1 VLDARSLDP
10 IFEFRIS
17 FRDMVDRIKSWW
29 RRRPWVFFVA
39 GAVLLVAGTLGAV
52 RLARSAPN
60 VPTVEVK
67 LTEFVDRIQV
77 RSEVKALKSIVLAAP
92 AGAGDLLIVK
102 LAKSGTQVKPGEVVA
117 QFDSTQLQR
126 QREQRQTDVKTA
138 EAEIERTHAQHRIT
152 EEQLQ
157 TDAEKAR
164 YDVERAK
171 LELSKAE
178 ILSKIEGEKAR
189 ISLANAEQRLREVE
203 ERIKQNRAAAAAEV
217 ESRKQKRAKEMF
229 DLQRVEQNLARLELK
244 APTAGMV
251 TVMPNFRTGNWG
263 SWPEF
268 KEGDR
273 AWSGAGIAEL
283 PDLSTLRV
291 TGRIEEADRGRVK
304 LNQDA
309 AIRVDAL
316 PDKELTGRVADIS
329 PLAKP
334 DFTGWPVRK
343 NFDLSLQ
350 IDQADPRLRPGMS
363 ATARV
368 AVERLP
374 NVIVVPAEASFVK
387 AGKTVAYVLRGSK
400 FEERVIEVARRG
412 NGQLVI
418 AKGLKPGERVATK
431 DPTVVEQED

>member
-1 VLDARSLDP
+1 MLAALLNLWRHRRWAVLGG
-10 IFEFRIS
+10 
-17 FRDMVDRIKSWW
+17 
-29 RRRPWVFFVA
+29 
-39 GAVLLVAGTLGAV
+39 GAVVLAVAIFGAV
-52 RLARSAPN
+52 RLTRAAPRIPTADAR
-60 VPTVEVK
+60 
-67 LTEFVDRIQV
+67 LGEFVDYVQIRG
-77 RSEVKALKSIVLAAP
+77 EVKALKSIVLAAP

-102 LAKSGTQVKPGEVVA
+102 LAKSGAQVQPGEIVA
-117 QFDSTQLQR
+117 QFDSTQLKR
-126 QREQRQTDVKTA
+126 QQEQRLTDVKTA
-138 EAEIERTHAQHRIT
+138 EAEIERTRAQHRIT

-157 TDAEKAR
+157 TDAEKAQ

-189 ISLANAEQRLREVE
+189 ITLANAEQRVRELE

-244 APTAGMV
+244 APAAGMV
-251 TVMPNFRTGNWG
+251 TVMPNTRAGNWG

-273 AWSGAGIAEL
+273 AWSGAGLAEL
-283 PDLSTLRV
+283 PDLSTLRI

-309 AIRVDAL
+309 VIRVDAL
-316 PDKELTGRVADIS
+316 PDKEFTGRVADIS

-334 DFTGWPVRK
+334 DFTGYPVRK
-343 NFDLSLQ
+343 NFDLALQ
-350 IDQADPRLRPGMS
+350 IDQVDPRLRPGMS
-363 ATARV
+363 TTARV

-374 NVIVVPAEASFVK
+374 NVIVIPAETSFVK
-387 AGKTVAYVLRGSK
+387 SGKTVVYVLRGSK
-400 FEERVIEVARRG
+400 FEEREIEIARRG

-418 AKGLKPGERVATK
+418 ARGLKPGERVATK
-431 DPTVVEQED
+431 DPTLVEEDD

>member
-1 VLDARSLDP
+1 
-10 IFEFRIS
+10 
-17 FRDMVDRIKSWW
+17 MVERIKLWW
-29 RRRPWVFFVA
+29 SRKPWIFLAA
-39 GAVLLVAGTLGAV
+39 GAVVLAFGAFGAV

-102 LAKSGTQVKPGEVVA
+102 LAKSGAQVQPGDIVA
-117 QFDSTQLQR
+117 QFDSTQLKR
-126 QREQRQTDVKTA
+126 QQEQRLTDVKTA
-138 EAEIERTHAQHRIT
+138 EAEIERTRAQHRIT

-157 TDAEKAR
+157 TDAEKAA

-171 LELSKAE
+171 LESSKAE
-178 ILSKIEGEKAR
+178 ILSKIDGEKAR
-189 ISLANAEQRLREVE
+189 ITLANAEQRVLELQ
-203 ERIKQNRAAAAAEV
+203 ERIKQNRTAAAAEV

-229 DLQRVEQNLARLELK
+229 DLQRVEQNLSRLQLK
-244 APTAGMV
+244 APAAGMV
-251 TVMPNFRTGNWG
+251 TVMPNFRAGNWG

-273 AWSGAGIAEL
+273 AWSGAGLAEL
-283 PDLSTLRV
+283 PDLSTLRI

-309 AIRVDAL
+309 VIRVDAL
-316 PDKELTGRVADIS
+316 PDKEFTGRVAEIS

-350 IDQADPRLRPGMS
+350 IDQMDPRLRPGMS
-363 ATARV
+363 STARV

-374 NVIVVPAEASFVK
+374 NVIVIPAETSFVK
-387 AGKTVAYVLRGSK
+387 SGRTVVYVLRGSK
-400 FEERVIEVARRG
+400 FEEREVEIARRG

-418 AKGLKPGERVATK
+418 AKGLKAGERVATR
-431 DPTVVEQED
+431 DPTLVEQED

>member
-1 VLDARSLDP
+1 M
-10 IFEFRIS
+10 IE
-17 FRDMVDRIKSWW
+17 RIKSWW
-29 RRRPWVFFVA
+29 RRRPWILFAA
-39 GAVLLVAGTLGAV
+39 GAAVLVFGAFGAV
-52 RLARSAPN
+52 RMARRAPN

-102 LAKSGTQVKPGEVVA
+102 LAKSGAQVKPGEIVA
-117 QFDSTQLQR
+117 QFDSTQLKR
-126 QREQRQTDVKTA
+126 QQEQRLTDVKTA
-138 EAEIERTHAQHRIT
+138 EAEIERTRAQHRIT

-157 TDAEKAR
+157 TDAEKAE

-189 ISLANAEQRLREVE
+189 ISLANAEQRVSEIA
-203 ERIKQNRAAAAAEV
+203 ERIKQNRVAAAAEI

-229 DLQRVEQNLARLELK
+229 DLQRVEQNLARLVLK

-251 TVMPNFRTGNWG
+251 TIMPNQRAGSWGN
-263 SWPEF
+263 WPEF

-273 AWSGAGIAEL
+273 AWSGAGLAEL

-309 AIRVDAL
+309 VIRVDAL
-316 PDKELTGRVADIS
+316 PDKEFTGRVAEIS

-334 DFTGWPVRK
+334 DFTGYPVRK
-343 NFDLSLQ
+343 NFDLALQ
-350 IDQADPRLRPGMS
+350 IDQMDPRLRPGMS
-363 ATARV
+363 STARV

-374 NVIVVPAEASFVK
+374 NVIVIPAETSFVK
-387 AGKTVAYVLRGSK
+387 SGKTVVYVLRGSK
-400 FEERVIEVARRG
+400 FEEREIEIARRG
-412 NGQLVI
+412 NGKLVI

-431 DPTVVEQED
+431 DPTLVEQED

>member
-1 VLDARSLDP
+1 
-10 IFEFRIS
+10 
-17 FRDMVDRIKSWW
+17 MVEHIKSWW
-29 RRRPWVFFVA
+29 QHRPWIFFAA
-39 GAVLLVAGTLGAV
+39 GAAVLVVGAFGAV
-52 RLARSAPN
+52 RMARSAPN

-67 LTEFVDRIQV
+67 LTEFVNRIQV

-102 LAKSGTQVKPGEVVA
+102 LAKSGTQVQPGEIVA

-126 QREQRQTDVKTA
+126 QQEQRLTDVKTA
-138 EAEIERTHAQHRIT
+138 EAEIERTRAQHRIT

-157 TDAEKAR
+157 TDAEKAA

-189 ISLANAEQRLREVE
+189 ITLANAEQRVSEIA
-203 ERIKQNRAAAAAEV
+203 ERIQQNRAAAAAEI

-244 APTAGMV
+244 APAAGMV
-251 TVMPNFRTGNWG
+251 TVMPNFRAGNFG

-273 AWSGAGIAEL
+273 AWSGAGLAEL
-283 PDLSTLRV
+283 PDLSTLRI

-304 LNQDA
+304 LHQDA
-309 AIRVDAL
+309 VIRVDAL
-316 PDKELTGRVADIS
+316 PDKEFTGRVAEIS

-350 IDQADPRLRPGMS
+350 IDQVDPRLRPGMS
-363 ATARV
+363 STARV
-368 AVERLP
+368 AVERLA
-374 NVIVVPAEASFVK
+374 NVIVIPAESSFVK
-387 AGKTVAYVLRGSK
+387 SGKTVVYVLRGSK
-400 FEERVIEVARRG
+400 FEEREVEIARRG
-412 NGQLVI
+412 NGQLVV
-418 AKGLKPGERVATK
+418 AKGLKPGERVATR
-431 DPTVVEQED
+431 DPTLVEQED

>member
-1 VLDARSLDP
+1 
-10 IFEFRIS
+10 
-17 FRDMVDRIKSWW
+17 MVERIKLWW
-29 RRRPWVFFVA
+29 NRRPWIFFTA
-39 GAVLLVAGTLGAV
+39 GAVVLVFGAFGAV

-92 AGAGDLLIVK
+92 AGAGDLQIIK
-102 LAKSGTQVKPGEVVA
+102 LAKSGSQVQPGDIVA
-117 QFDSTQLQR
+117 QFDSTQLKR
-126 QREQRQTDVKTA
+126 QQEQRLTDVKTA
-138 EAEIERTHAQHRIT
+138 EAEIERTRAQHRIT

-157 TDAEKAR
+157 TDAEKAE

-189 ISLANAEQRLREVE
+189 IGLANAEQRVLEIA
-203 ERIKQNRAAAAAEV
+203 ERIKQNRTAAAAEI

-229 DLQRVEQNLARLELK
+229 DLQRVEQNLARLQLK
-244 APTAGMV
+244 APAAGMV
-251 TVMPNFRTGNWG
+251 TVMPNFRAGNFG

-273 AWSGAGIAEL
+273 AWSGAGLAEL
-283 PDLSTLRV
+283 PDLSTLRI

-309 AIRVDAL
+309 VIRVDAL
-316 PDKELTGRVADIS
+316 PDKEFTGRVADIS
-329 PLAKP
+329 PMAKL
-334 DFTGWPVRK
+334 DFTGYPVRK

-350 IDQADPRLRPGMS
+350 IDQVDPRLRPGMS
-363 ATARV
+363 STARV

-374 NVIVVPAEASFVK
+374 NVIVIPAETSFVK
-387 AGKTVAYVLRGSK
+387 SGKTVVYVLRGSK
-400 FEERVIEVARRG
+400 FEEREVEIARRG

-418 AKGLKPGERVATK
+418 AKGLKAGERVATR
-431 DPTVVEQED
+431 DPTLVEED

>member
-1 VLDARSLDP
+1 
-10 IFEFRIS
+10 
-17 FRDMVDRIKSWW
+17 MVERIKLWW
-29 RRRPWVFFVA
+29 SRKPWIFLAA
-39 GAVLLVAGTLGAV
+39 GAVVLVFGAFGAV

-67 LTEFVDRIQV
+67 LAEFVDRIQV

-102 LAKSGTQVKPGEVVA
+102 LAKSGAQVQPGDIVA
-117 QFDSTQLQR
+117 QFDSTQLKR
-126 QREQRQTDVKTA
+126 QQEQRLTDVKTA
-138 EAEIERTHAQHRIT
+138 EAEIERTRAQLRIT

-157 TDAEKAR
+157 TDAEKAA

-171 LELSKAE
+171 LELGKAE
-178 ILSKIEGEKAR
+178 ILSQIEGEKAR
-189 ISLANAEQRLREVE
+189 IGLANAEQRVREIT
-203 ERIKQNRAAAAAEV
+203 ERITQNRTAAAAEI

-244 APTAGMV
+244 APAAGMV
-251 TVMPNFRTGNWG
+251 TVMPNFRAGNFG

-273 AWSGAGIAEL
+273 AWSGAGLAEL
-283 PDLSTLRV
+283 PDLSTLRI

-309 AIRVDAL
+309 VIRVDAL
-316 PDKELTGRVADIS
+316 PDKEFTGRVAEIS

-334 DFTGWPVRK
+334 DFTGYPVRK
-343 NFDLSLQ
+343 NFDLAIA
-350 IDQADPRLRPGMS
+350 IDQVDPRLRPGMS
-363 ATARV
+363 STARV

-374 NVIVVPAEASFVK
+374 NVIVIPAESSFVK
-387 AGKTVAYVLRGSK
+387 AGKTVVYVLRGSK
-400 FEERVIEVARRG
+400 FEEREVEIARRG

-418 AKGLKPGERVATK
+418 AKGLKPGERVATR
-431 DPTVVEQED
+431 DPTLVEQED

>member
-1 VLDARSLDP
+1 
-10 IFEFRIS
+10 
-17 FRDMVDRIKSWW
+17 MVERIKLWW
-29 RRRPWVFFVA
+29 SRRPWIFFAA
-39 GAVLLVAGTLGAV
+39 GAVVLVFGAFGAV

-67 LTEFVDRIQV
+67 LTEFVDHIQV

-92 AGAGDLLIVK
+92 AGAGDLQIIK
-102 LAKSGTQVKPGEVVA
+102 LAKSGSQVQPGDIVA
-117 QFDSTQLQR
+117 QFDSTQLKR
-126 QREQRQTDVKTA
+126 QQEQRLTDVKTA
-138 EAEIERTHAQHRIT
+138 EAEIERTRAQHRIT

-157 TDAEKAR
+157 TDAEKAA

-171 LELSKAE
+171 LEMGKAE

-189 ISLANAEQRLREVE
+189 IGLANAEQRVLEIA
-203 ERIKQNRAAAAAEV
+203 ERIKQNRTAAAAEI

-229 DLQRVEQNLARLELK
+229 DLQRVEQNLSRLQLK
-244 APTAGMV
+244 APAAGMV
-251 TVMPNFRTGNWG
+251 TVMPNFRAGNWG

-273 AWSGAGIAEL
+273 AWSGAGLAEL
-283 PDLSTLRV
+283 PDLSTLRI

-309 AIRVDAL
+309 VIRVDAL
-316 PDKELTGRVADIS
+316 PDKEFTGRVADIS
-329 PLAKP
+329 PMAKL
-334 DFTGWPVRK
+334 DFTGYPVRK

-350 IDQADPRLRPGMS
+350 IDQVDPRLRPGMS
-363 ATARV
+363 STARV

-374 NVIVVPAEASFVK
+374 NVIVIPAETSFVK
-387 AGKTVAYVLRGSK
+387 SGKTVVYVLRGSK
-400 FEERVIEVARRG
+400 FEEREVEIARRG

-418 AKGLKPGERVATK
+418 AKGLKPGERVATR
-431 DPTVVEQED
+431 DPTLVEQDD

>member
-1 VLDARSLDP
+1 MVERS
-10 IFEFRIS
+10 
-17 FRDMVDRIKSWW
+17 KSWW
-29 RRRPWVFFVA
+29 RRRPWILFAA
-39 GAVLLVAGTLGAV
+39 GAAVLVFGAFGAV
-52 RLARSAPN
+52 RMARSAPN

-102 LAKSGTQVKPGEVVA
+102 LAKSGAQVQPGEIVA
-117 QFDSTQLQR
+117 QFDSTQLKR
-126 QREQRQTDVKTA
+126 QQEQRLTDVKTA
-138 EAEIERTHAQHRIT
+138 EAEIERTRAQQRIT

-157 TDAEKAR
+157 TDAEKAA

-189 ISLANAEQRLREVE
+189 ISLANAEQRVLEIA
-203 ERIKQNRAAAAAEV
+203 ERIKQNRAAAAAEI

-229 DLQRVEQNLARLELK
+229 DLQRVEQNLARLQLK
-244 APTAGMV
+244 APAAGMV
-251 TVMPNFRTGNWG
+251 SVMPNFRAGNFG

-273 AWSGAGIAEL
+273 AWSGAGLAEL
-283 PDLSTLRV
+283 PDLSTLRI

-309 AIRVDAL
+309 VIRVDAL
-316 PDKELTGRVADIS
+316 PDKEFTGRVADIS

-350 IDQADPRLRPGMS
+350 IDQVDPRLRPGMS
-363 ATARV
+363 STARV
-368 AVERLP
+368 AVERLS
-374 NVIVVPAEASFVK
+374 NVIVIPAETSFVK
-387 AGKTVAYVLRGSK
+387 SGKTVVYVLRGSK
-400 FEERVIEVARRG
+400 FEEREIEIARRG
-412 NGQLVI
+412 NGHLVI
-418 AKGLKPGERVATK
+418 AKGLKPGERVATR
-431 DPTVVEQED
+431 DPTLVEQED

>member
-1 VLDARSLDP
+1 
-10 IFEFRIS
+10 
-17 FRDMVDRIKSWW
+17 MVARIKLWW
-29 RRRPWVFFVA
+29 NRKPWIFFTA
-39 GAVLLVAGTLGAV
+39 GAVVLVFGAFGAV

-102 LAKSGTQVKPGEVVA
+102 LAKSGAQVQPGDVVA
-117 QFDSTQLQR
+117 QFDSTQLKR
-126 QREQRQTDVKTA
+126 QQEQRLTDVKTA
-138 EAEIERTHAQHRIT
+138 EAEIERTRAQHRIT

-157 TDAEKAR
+157 TDAEKAA

-171 LELSKAE
+171 LDLSKAE

-189 ISLANAEQRLREVE
+189 IGLANAEQRVHEIA
-203 ERIKQNRAAAAAEV
+203 ERIKQNRTAAAAEV

-229 DLQRVEQNLARLELK
+229 DLQRVEQNLSRLQLK
-244 APTAGMV
+244 APAAGMV
-251 TVMPNFRTGNWG
+251 TVMPNFRAGNFG

-283 PDLSTLRV
+283 PDLSTLRI

-309 AIRVDAL
+309 VIRVDAL
-316 PDKELTGRVADIS
+316 PDKEFTGRVADLS

-334 DFTGWPVRK
+334 DFTGYPVRK

-350 IDQADPRLRPGMS
+350 IDQVDPRLRPGMS
-363 ATARV
+363 STARV

-374 NVIVVPAEASFVK
+374 NVIVIPAETSFVK
-387 AGKTVAYVLRGSK
+387 FGKTVVYVLRGSK
-400 FEERVIEVARRG
+400 FEERVIEIARRG

-418 AKGLKPGERVATK
+418 AKGLKVGERVATR
-431 DPTVVEQED
+431 DPTIVEQED